1 MINFEYDG
9 MPYRYF
15 TDEELAAARE
25 SLEEQKLLIR
35 IAKNRV
41 GSTKIA
47 LGEQLISL
55 YKSKDYASDPG
66 WIVPKPSLDGK
77 KRGCLGPFTFF
88 SFCEKNFDLDKS
100 QVSRYMNIADEFG
113 NGKGGLKGEWKEYS
127 YSQLAEILP
136 LTPEQRRDITP
147 QMTIAMIRAYK
158 QRLVAMSQQEEEKP
172 KKSVATSQP
181 KDYYIKSTDF
191 PTPDNKYIRFYGC
204 SVRYVCNQVL
214 KAEEEIAQLR
224 QLLED
229 RESIAATVLA
239 EHATQNQSEVTG

>member
-181 KDYYIKSTDF
+181 KVKRVEITDF
-191 PTPDNKYIRFYGC
+191 PSGDRMKYIKFFNMT
-204 SVRYVCNQVL
+204 VEQVCNRCLDLEAEVERL
-214 KAEEEIAQLR
+214 KK
-224 QLLED
+224 
-229 RESIAATVLA
+229 
-239 EHATQNQSEVTG
+239 EHAPDLTLPGAGKYGPPFPEVTE